1 MTNFELINSECT
13 KHNAKLIVVTK
24 LQDPENVLKL
34 YSKGHRMFAENKV
47 QALLLKKELLPLDIE
62 WHMIGHLQTNKVK
75 QIVPFISCI
84 QSVDSFDL
92 ALEINKQAQKVNR
105 VIQVLLQIKI
115 SKDENKYGFDINEL
129 KRSILTDPWHLL
141 NNISIDG
148 VMGIG
153 SLVSDNTITREEF
166 QQLHTYFD
174 EINKISIPK
183 FKLKEISMGMSG
195 DYKMALEEGST
206 MIRVGSLAF
215 SDISLL

>member
-1 MTNFELINSECT
+1 MTNFELINLECKT
-13 KHNAKLIVVTK
+13 HNAKLIVVSK
-24 LQDPENVLKL
+24 QQEPENVLKL

-47 QALLLKKELLPLDIE
+47 QALILKKELLPVDIE

-92 ALEINKQAQKVNR
+92 ALEINKQAQKISR
-105 VIQVLLQIKI
+105 VIPILLQIKI
-115 SKDENKYGFDINEL
+115 SKDDNKFGFDINEL
-129 KRSILTDPWHLL
+129 KKSILADSWHLL
-141 NNISIDG
+141 NNLSIDG

-166 QQLHTYFD
+166 RQLYTYFD

-195 DYKMALEEGST
+195 DYKIALEEGST

-215 SDISLL
+215 SDIS